1 MPGLS
6 SFIQGQWIQG
16 NGEPFSS
23 MDPARGDTIWAGNSV
38 TEDQV
43 DRAVKAAREA
53 YDWWADEPL
62 EARIQYLETF
72 KDQLEAHRDDLAETI
87 SRETGKPRWESL
99 TEVAS
104 MIGKIAV
111 SRQAYLDRCREVT
124 GEAAGAATVVRFRPH
139 GAVGVLGPF
148 NFPGHLPNGHIVPAL
163 LAGNTVVLKPSSQT
177 PLVGERMTQLWEAAG
192 LPASVLNLVQGTRP
206 TGNALV
212 NHPGLNGLFFTGS
225 FRGGRAIHQ
234 ECAGDPG
241 KILALEMG
249 GNNPLIVWNAS
260 DLEAAAYLTL
270 LSAYVTAGQRC
281 SCARRLI
288 IPSGR
293 EGDDFLEGF
302 VAMIGKMRVGPY
314 TDDPE
319 PFMGTVISEKAA
331 ERLLEAQAGLAAA
344 GGQMLVEMRRLRGID
359 ALLSPGL
366 MDVTAVRDRAD
377 EEFFGPF
384 LQVIR
389 VPDFDTALKEANNTA
404 YGLAAGLLSD
414 SESLYGTFLRKIRAG
429 VVNWNR
435 QTTGASS
442 SMPFGGVGASGNHR
456 PSAYFAADYC
466 SYPVSSI
473 EMNRL
478 EMPREPATGIQL

>member
-1 MPGLS
+1 MPGYAN
-6 SFIQGQWIQG
+6 FIQGIWTQG

-23 MDPARGDTIWAGNSV
+23 TNPATGETIWTGDSA
-38 TEDQV
+38 TEEQV
-43 DRAVKAAREA
+43 DRAVRAARDA
-53 YDWWADEPL
+53 KDRWADQPVADRIGYL
-62 EARIQYLETF
+62 EAFR
-72 KDQLEAHRDDLAETI
+72 DQLEGNRDQLAEII

-104 MIGKIAV
+104 MIAKVAV
-111 SRQAYLDRCREVT
+111 SIEAYQDRCREMT

-177 PLVGERMTQLWEAAG
+177 PLVGERMTALWEAAA
-192 LPASVLNLVQGTRP
+192 LPTGVLNLVQGTRS

-212 NHPGLNGLFFTGS
+212 NHAGLGGLFFTGS
-225 FRGGRAIHQ
+225 YAGGKAIHQ
-234 ECAGDPG
+234 ALAGDPAR
-241 KILALEMG
+241 ILALEMG
-249 GNNPLIVWNAS
+249 GNNPLIVWKAS
-260 DLEAAAYLTL
+260 NTQAAAYLTV
-270 LSAYVTAGQRC
+270 LSAYITAGQRC

-288 IPSGR
+288 LPQGK
-293 EGDDFLEGF
+293 EGEDFLEPLIT
-302 VAMIGKMRVGPY
+302 MIGKIRVGPY

-319 PFMGTVISEKAA
+319 PFMGTVISAKAA
-331 ERLLEAQAGLAAA
+331 ESLLESQALLYAA
-344 GGQMLVEMRRLRGID
+344 GGRMLVEMKLVRGMD

-366 MDVTAVRDRAD
+366 MDVTEIKDRPD
-377 EEFFGPF
+377 EELFGPF

-389 VPDFDTALKEANNTA
+389 VPDFESALKEANNTV
-404 YGLAAGLLSD
+404 YGLAAGLFSD
-414 SESLYGTFLRKIRAG
+414 SEELYATFLRKIRAG

-442 SMPFGGVGASGNHR
+442 RMPFGGVGASGNHR

-466 SYPVSSI
+466 SYPVASI
-473 EMNRL
+473 ETNRL
-478 EMPREPATGIQL
+478 EMPDQPVTGIRV